1 MTNLDHIC
9 SHEANATSPAI
20 RRVVQDV
27 VYTEVV
33 VESAQLIQVLLQQNV
48 LRGNICKDQVHLRIV
63 VGVPQ
68 DRFNDLQ
75 HWGDPGATGDHA
87 KRADEVGAVVEL
99 ALRPLDTDGLADFKT
114 CDVFGDVAGGVG
126 LNQEGELAFVVVG
139 GDGRVGAHELLA
151 VDAGGDGDVL
161 ADGEAE
167 DVIGSGKVET
177 VAVGLLLVIGSRG
190 GGGRRVP
197 YIPTLWETTVV
208 SASSKS
214 WNTSGFRIVLD
225 SAEKS

>member
-1 MTNLDHIC
+1 M
-9 SHEANATSPAI
+9 AF
-20 RRVVQDV
+20 
-27 VYTEVV
+27 
-33 VESAQLIQVLLQQNV
+33 
-48 LRGNICKDQVHLRIV
+48 G
-63 VGVPQ
+63 
-68 DRFNDLQ
+68 
-75 HWGDPGATGDHA
+75 
-87 KRADEVGAVVEL
+87 
-99 ALRPLDTDGLADFKT
+99 PLDADGLADFKT

-126 LNQEGELAFVVVG
+126 LDQEGELAFVVVG
-139 GDGRVGAHELLA
+139 RDGRVRAHDLLA

-177 VAVGLLLVIGSRG
+177 VAVGLLLVIESQG
-190 GGGRRVP
+190 GEGTVP